1 MRITMDATRTLLIA
15 GGHVATM
22 DADDTIH
29 AGGYVLIRG
38 GLVESIGPAQD
49 TPQHADER
57 IDATGCLVIPGLINT
72 HQHLWYNLM
81 KCISDGM
88 LLEPRGRML
97 KLPATAA
104 LQLGDLECSA
114 YLSGLEMLSSGTTT
128 FLNHSVTTTG
138 EAEVEAQIRPTAELG
153 LRQVFAKELR
163 PYPSVADSV
172 ALAEQTHRTWEGAY
186 GGRVNV
192 GLVVE
197 STAHWIANGSSSE
210 EMILA
215 GKDLADRL
223 DLRISAHLAGGT
235 MSREQGY
242 LKYVIETGRTEVEY
256 LQRIGVLDERWVLAH
271 VINATPRDIELL
283 AKSGAT
289 VSHTPTA
296 EASRGG
302 GITPV
307 RQMLAAG
314 VNVHLGT
321 DGPNV
326 DTTVDMVEQMKI
338 TILLQNQLASAR
350 AVDAIRTLRMS
361 TIDAA
366 RALGIADRVG
376 SLEPGKV
383 ADVAIFDMS
392 EPHTAV
398 SHEPLSV
405 FVHAMRGRDVRDLI
419 IDGQIVIRDRGFV
432 KIGDDAVASILDEAT
447 GRAQALLERAHLS
460 NPRWNPSASE
470 GALVDA

>member
-1 MRITMDATRTLLIA
+1 MDAARTLLIT

-22 DADDTIH
+22 DQEDTVH
-29 AGGYVLIRG
+29 PGGYVLVRG
-38 GLVESIGPAQD
+38 GRIEAVGPAEQAPVD
-49 TPQHADER
+49 ADER

-104 LQLGDLECSA
+104 LQLGDLECAA

-128 FLNHSVTTTG
+128 FLNHSVTATG

-163 PYPSVADSV
+163 PRPTVADSV
-172 ALAEQTHRTWEGAY
+172 ALAEQIHRSWDGAY
-186 GGRVNV
+186 DGRVNV

-223 DLRISAHLAGGT
+223 DLKISAHLAGGT

-256 LQRIGVLDERWVLAH
+256 LNRIGVLDDRWVLAH

-283 AKSGAT
+283 SASGAT

-350 AVDAIRTLRMS
+350 AVSALRTLRMS

-366 RALGIADRVG
+366 AALGIADRVG
-376 SLEPGKV
+376 SLEKGKV
-383 ADVAIFDMS
+383 ADLAIFDMS

-398 SHEPLSV
+398 SHEPVSV
-405 FVHAMRGRDVRDLI
+405 FVHAIRGRDVRDLI
-419 IDGQIVIRDRGFV
+419 VDGEVVIKDRGFV
-432 KIGDDAVASILDEAT
+432 KVGDDTVTSIMDEAT
-447 GRAQALLERAHLS
+447 GRAKALLERADLS
-460 NPRWNPSASE
+460 NPRWSPAAESGVLA
-470 GALVDA
+470 DA